1 VTLRL
6 DAGAAE
12 SIAARHDAA
21 AEAIDGAATGAP
33 GQVDAGYGAGHV
45 ADILAAVSET
55 AGEIAAINVG
65 IALLVRDV
73 ADDLGRT
80 EEAIAA
86 EFDQMARLDD

>member
-1 VTLRL
+1 MTLRL

-12 SIAARHDAA
+12 AIAGGHDDA
-21 AEAIDGAATGAP
+21 AEAIDGAATSAP
-33 GQVDAGYGAGHV
+33 GEVDAGYGAAHV

-65 IALLVRDV
+65 IATLVRDV
-73 ADDLGRT
+73 ADQLGLT

-86 EFDQMARLDD
+86 EFDKMGRPGG

>member
-1 VTLRL
+1 MTLRL

-12 SIAARHDAA
+12 VIAGGHDDA

-33 GQVDAGYGAGHV
+33 GEVDAGYGAAHV

-65 IALLVRDV
+65 IGTLVRDV
-73 ADDLGRT
+73 ADQLGLT
-80 EEAIAA
+80 EEAIAE
-86 EFDQMARLDD
+86 EFDKMGRPGG

>member
-1 VTLRL
+1 MTMRL

-12 SIAARHDAA
+12 VIAGGHDDA
-21 AEAIDGAATGAP
+21 AEAIDGAAAGAP
-33 GQVDAGYGAGHV
+33 GEVDAGYGAGHV

-55 AGEIAAINVG
+55 AGEIGAINAG

-80 EEAIAA
+80 EEAIAE
-86 EFDQMARLDD
+86 EFDTMARPGD